1 MSTVSVTNA
10 KAGTTQPLRL
20 VQEQAAASTETLR
33 RHFLKKYPVLRSG
46 ALPRS
51 ADARSLATQAR
62 ITLDRGPVRPGTLP
76 ILVLRDTLDAIRP
89 TAQASRLKAGLTPVN
104 PKTARLWWDN
114 HLLDNLED
122 VLARLEK
129 PRPILRF
136 YDVTGLDPDSGRWNS
151 TFDLDVNFDDLG
163 RTVQFWASDRT
174 YVVDLGYLHAD
185 GRFLQLARTNCVDLP
200 RDGKGPAGS
209 GETIKTILRKS
220 RRSEW
225 DAKADEAARAW
236 IEARPDHEDRDIEA
250 ELIVHM
256 LYRSFLATGPRALRR
271 APALAPRDRNV
282 LRREFHDR
290 QRERAR
296 LAALPA
302 APAVDATPFLVLPLP
317 TPVRL
322 EAARPIRYALLPARE
337 VRAGWASR
345 IASFLTA
352 SSGTDADRF
361 AWHRSLL
368 ASARVANARA
378 LFDDILGENRDQQPL
393 ELPVAAP
400 EPAALAEAEPVL
412 AQLHS
417 DADDL
422 SLLASPVFEAAK
434 NLRESLSGLPPI
446 APAASRDLFRVIRD
460 GSEYNRL
467 EPAPERNF
475 GGIEA
480 KRFAKAGVRI
490 TRMALTLEGRMR
502 PGARLKVAGKLVH
515 ADADG
520 RFKLECVLSGKK
532 AAIPLRA
539 GTSIGGEA
547 RSLISVEWEKRSRE
561 TKKV

>member
-1 MSTVSVTNA
+1 MSTVSASARNPVA
-10 KAGTTQPLRL
+10 APPLRF
-20 VQEQAAASTETLR
+20 VREQGAASAETLR

-46 ALPRS
+46 ALPR
-51 ADARSLATQAR
+51 AAGDRSLATQAR
-62 ITLDRGPVRPGTLP
+62 ISLDRGPVRPGTLP

-89 TAQASRLKAGLTPVN
+89 TARASRLKAGLTPVN

-136 YDVTGLDPDSGRWNS
+136 YDVTGLDPESGRWNS

-200 RDGKGPAGS
+200 RDGKGPAGT

-220 RRSEW
+220 RRSLW
-225 DAKADEAARAW
+225 DEEADEAARTW
-236 IEARPDHEDRDIEA
+236 IQARPDHEDRDIEA
-250 ELIVHM
+250 ELLVHM
-256 LYRSFLATGPRALRR
+256 IYRSFLATGPRALRR
-271 APALAPRDRNV
+271 APALAPRDRTV
-282 LRREFHDR
+282 LRREFHHR

-296 LAALPA
+296 QAALPSE
-302 APAVDATPFLVLPLP
+302 PAVVATPFLVLPLAA
-317 TPVRL
+317 PVRF
-322 EAARPIRYALLPARE
+322 ESSRPVRYQMLPARE
-337 VRAGWASR
+337 VRTGWTGRLASYLAASR
-345 IASFLTA
+345 P
-352 SSGTDADRF
+352 DDEKY
-361 AWHRSLL
+361 AWYRSLL

-378 LFDDILGENRDQQPL
+378 LFDDLIGESREQPL

-400 EPAALAEAEPVL
+400 EPAARTADAEPV
-412 AQLHS
+412 AAHVHGET
-417 DADDL
+417 DDL
-422 SLLASPVFEAAK
+422 TLLASPVFEAAK

-446 APAASRDLFRVIRD
+446 APAANRDLFRLIRD
-460 GSEYNRL
+460 GSEFTRRDSV
-467 EPAPERNF
+467 PERNF

-539 GTSIGGEA
+539 DTSIGGEA

>member
-1 MSTVSVTNA
+1 MSTVSVNSTSA
-10 KAGTTQPLRL
+10 TTSSLRL
-20 VQEQAAASTETLR
+20 VREQAAASTETLR
-33 RHFLKKYPVLRSG
+33 RHFLKKYPVLWSG

-51 ADARSLATQAR
+51 ADDRSLVTQAR
-62 ITLDRGPVRPGTLP
+62 VSLGRGPVRPGTLP
-76 ILVLRDTLDAIRP
+76 ILVLRDTLDALRP
-89 TAQASRLKAGLTPVN
+89 TSHASRLKAGLTPVN

-200 RDGKGPAGS
+200 RDGKGPAGQ
-209 GETIKTILRKS
+209 GDTIKTILRKS
-220 RRSEW
+220 RRAEW
-225 DAKADEAARAW
+225 DAEADVAARAW
-236 IEARPDHEDRDIEA
+236 ILARPDHEDRDIEA
-250 ELIVHM
+250 ELVVHL

-271 APALAPRDRNV
+271 APALAPREREI

-302 APAVDATPFLVLPLP
+302 VPVAARTPFLVLPLA
-317 TPVRL
+317 TPIRL
-322 EAARPIRYALLPARE
+322 EAARPVRHQMLPARE
-337 VRAGWASR
+337 VRTGWASR
-345 IASFLTA
+345 LA
-352 SSGTDADRF
+352 SSMTSSADAF
-361 AWHRSLL
+361 AWYRSLL

-378 LFDDILGENRDQQPL
+378 LFDDLIGESREQPPQ
-393 ELPVAAP
+393 LPAAAP
-400 EPAALAEAEPVL
+400 EPAARSAEVEPVQAYGL
-412 AQLHS
+412 GET
-417 DADDL
+417 DDL

-460 GSEYNRL
+460 GGDYNRL
-467 EPAPERNF
+467 EPTPERNF